1 MKQALIYGKSQLH
14 FACLLILACSSAC
27 HNPSGQNT
35 GFSRMAEGKPQYAR
49 GFRIE
54 RVPGYKILHVIN
66 PWQGSRRVHLQYIL
80 ADDPSR
86 IPDSLKL
93 HPVIKI
99 PVKRVICMSTTH
111 VAMMDALGESD
122 AIVGISGSDYITHPD
137 LRRKLEEGEVRDVGA
152 DQALNYELILSL
164 HPDLIMAYGI
174 TAEVS
179 GMVNRLESLGIPV
192 ILNGDYLEDQPLGKT
207 EWIRFVASFFERDIE
222 ADSIFRSVASI
233 YEQYKKLI
241 RDDDQKPSIMTGL
254 PWKDTWYIPGG
265 KSFAAAY
272 IRDAGGNYLWED
284 LDSREAVPIDMEA
297 IFARAASADLWINCG
312 AARSLAEIGETDK
325 RLSRFKPVGTGR
337 VFNNNARI
345 SPAGGNDFWES
356 GVMAPHL
363 ILADLISIFH
373 PEVIPDHEL
382 VYYTRLE

>member
-1 MKQALIYGKSQLH
+1 MKQAPIYRKNQLL
-14 FACLLILACSSAC
+14 FAFLLILAGSPAC
-27 HNPSGQNT
+27 QNQGGQNPGT
-35 GFSRMAEGKPQYAR
+35 TRMAEGKPQYAR

-54 RVPGYKILHVIN
+54 ETLGFSILHVIN
-66 PWQGSRRVHLQYIL
+66 PWQGSRKVHFQYIL
-80 ADDPSR
+80 SDDPSR
-86 IPDSLKL
+86 IPDSLNQ
-93 HPVIKI
+93 HPVIHI

-111 VAMMDALGESD
+111 VAMIDALGESN

-152 DQALNYELILSL
+152 DQTLNYELILSL
-164 HPDLIMAYGI
+164 RPDLIMAYGI
-174 TAEVS
+174 SSEVS
-179 GMVNRLESLGIPV
+179 GMVSRLAGLGIPV

-222 ADSIFRSVASI
+222 ADSIFRSVASA
-233 YEQYKKLI
+233 YEQYKRMI
-241 RDDDQKPSIMTGL
+241 RDNDQKPSVMTGL

-272 IRDAGGNYLWED
+272 IRDAGGDYLWED
-284 LDSREAVPIDMEA
+284 LDSREAVPLDLEA

-312 AARSLAEIGETDK
+312 AASSLAEIGETDK
-325 RLSRFKPVGTGR
+325 RLSRFEPVGTGR

-373 PEVIPDHEL
+373 PEVLPDHEL

>member
-1 MKQALIYGKSQLH
+1 MRQALIFGKNQLF
-14 FACLLILACSSAC
+14 FACLLIMASITAC
-27 HNPSGQNT
+27 HNPAGQNPGT
-35 GFSRMAEGKPQYAR
+35 ARMDEWKPQYAR
-49 GFRIE
+49 GFMIE
-54 RVPGYKILHVIN
+54 KVPGYKILHVIN
-66 PWQGSRRVHLQYIL
+66 PWQGSRRVHFQYIL
-80 ADDPSR
+80 TEDKSR
-86 IPDSLKL
+86 IPDSLKQ

-111 VAMMDALGESD
+111 VAMIDALGESD
-122 AIVGISGSDYITHPD
+122 AIVGISGSNYISNPV
-137 LRRKLEEGEVRDVGA
+137 LRSRLEAGEVKDVGA
-152 DQALNYELILSL
+152 DQTLNYELILSL
-164 HPDLIMAYGI
+164 HPDLIIAYGI
-174 TAEVS
+174 TAEVN
-179 GMVNRLESLGIPV
+179 GMVDRLEGLGIPV

-207 EWIRFVASFFERDIE
+207 EWIRFVASFFERDSE
-222 ADSIFRSVASI
+222 ADSIFMSVASA

-241 RDDDQKPSIMTGL
+241 RDNDQKPSVMTGL

-272 IRDAGGNYLWED
+272 IRDAGGDYLWED
-284 LDSREAVPIDMEA
+284 LDSREAVPLDLEA

-325 RLSRFKPVGTGR
+325 RLSRFEPVSTGR

-373 PEVIPDHEL
+373 PEVFPDHEL
-382 VYYTRLE
+382 VYYTWLE